1 MQKNYIQV
9 QKTARYFTIGELG
22 KQTQY
27 IWLIIHGYA
36 QTAESFISQF
46 KELGSNHFIIAPEGL
61 NKFYSRGFAGSPVA
75 SWMTSLERESEI
87 VDYCNY
93 LETLVQTLKIDDY
106 NHCKKI
112 VLGFSQGVSTQTRFI
127 NNSSFLPDYLIM
139 VAGEIAKEYQEVL
152 PDKLA
157 SIKSLYL
164 VGNEEKIVSEEKISA
179 MQKLLEKANCSF
191 ETFNGKHE
199 VNESTIAH
207 VLAFTRKINSEF

>member
-9 QKTARYFTIGELG
+9 QKTARYFTIGELSN
-22 KQTQY
+22 QTQY

-36 QTAESFISQF
+36 QTAESFSSQF
-46 KELGSNHFIIAPEGL
+46 KGLGSNHFIIAPEGL
-61 NKFYSRGFAGSPVA
+61 NKFYSRGFSGSPVA

-93 LETLVQTLKIDDY
+93 LENLVQTLKINDCSP
-106 NHCKKI
+106 CKI
-112 VLGFSQGVSTQTRFI
+112 VVLGFSQGVSTQTRFI

-139 VAGEIAKEYQEVL
+139 IAGEIAKEYQEIL

-191 ETFNGKHE
+191 ETFTGKHE

-207 VLAFTRKINSEF
+207 VLAFIGEINSEF

>member
-1 MQKNYIQV
+1 MQKNYILV
-9 QKTARYFTIGELG
+9 QKTARYFTIGELSN
-22 KQTQY
+22 QTQY

-46 KELGSNHFIIAPEGL
+46 KGLGSNHFIIAPEGL
-61 NKFYSRGFAGSPVA
+61 NKFYSRGFSGSPVA

-93 LETLVQTLKIDDY
+93 LENLVQTLKINDCSP
-106 NHCKKI
+106 CKI
-112 VLGFSQGVSTQTRFI
+112 VVLGFSQGVSTQTRFI

-139 VAGEIAKEYQEVL
+139 IAGEIAKEYQEIL

-191 ETFNGKHE
+191 ETFTGKHE

-207 VLAFTRKINSEF
+207 VLTFIGEINSEF